1 MPTAA
6 TDPRAMVPVQT
17 TLPGSIFMNGERVTY
32 TPTGALSASTGGPMD
47 PTIVTTHTT
56 TDPLTGVVAT
66 GAVAGAP
73 GVFLPQN
80 SLVPANLAGA
90 PALTGQA
97 AWGANQYVR
106 LKDASLARWNG
117 TTWVVYT
124 PPAPATPPALAT
136 GATAG
141 SPGTWTPG
149 GSVAPATI
157 AQAPTPSP
165 ATAWATT
172 GQYNY
177 LNGGQQ
183 VYWAG
188 VGPGWLK
195 GKVP

>member
-6 TDPRAMVPVQT
+6 VDPRARVPVQT
-17 TLPGSIFMNGERVTY
+17 TAPGSLFVDGERVAY
-32 TPTGALSASTGGPMD
+32 TPAGALSASTGGMLD
-47 PTIVTTHTT
+47 PTVVTTPTV

-66 GAVAGAP
+66 GAQAGAP
-73 GVFLPQN
+73 GVWLPRGC
-80 SLVPANLAGA
+80 LIPVNLAGS

-97 AWGANQYVR
+97 AWVTGQYVTYR
-106 LKDASLARWNG
+106 NGTTYGTWNG
-117 TTWVVYT
+117 TAWASYT

-157 AQAPTPSP
+157 PQAPAPTPT
-165 ATAWATT
+165 TAWTI
-172 GQYNY
+172 GQHNY

-183 VYWAG
+183 VYWNG
-188 VGPGWLK
+188 TVWLK
-195 GKVP
+195 GKAP